1 KFKSEIYV
9 QEKQIRMTLKVLALA
24 RKSQKSMQEVAAQRT
39 LLLACERLDL
49 LRCEMNLVSA
59 LSTFRIPPQLV
70 SQELRGTMTM
80 SNVTVHLSRY
90 FCRREPDDV
99 LLIQWILSSTTVSF
113 FSILRTIFFLN
124 SSDCSYAFLIL
135 LKYGTEVQAAA
146 PISLFAHDQVRARQ
160 LTFAE
165 HIQFVN
171 LPVDFDVVVGAC
183 AMELPI
189 SNKSEQSCDTKI
201 ANKCLRLANSGC

>member
-90 FCRREPDDV
+90 FCRREPDD
-99 LLIQWILSSTTVSF
+99 
-113 FSILRTIFFLN
+113 
-124 SSDCSYAFLIL
+124 DCFYAFLIL